1 MRFRA
6 HPFLYE
12 KKDPLKPKG
21 GPFMA
26 ITAAM
31 VKELREKTGAGMMDC
46 KKALTET
53 NGDME
58 KAIDYLREKG
68 IAKAAKKAGRIAAE
82 GIVESYIHAG
92 GRIGVL
98 VEVNCETD
106 FVAKTDEFK
115 AFVKDIAMQIAA
127 MNPKYVR
134 REDVPEEEVQKEREI
149 LRQQALQEGKP
160 ENIVDKIVEGRLVK
174 HFKDICLLEQAYVKD
189 PDKTIDQLLK
199 ETIAKLGENINI
211 RRFVRYE
218 MGEGLERKQTTS

>member
-1 MRFRA
+1 
-6 HPFLYE
+6 
-12 KKDPLKPKG
+12 
-21 GPFMA
+21 MA

-58 KAIDYLREKG
+58 KAIEYLREKG

-82 GIVESYIHAG
+82 GVVESYIHAG

-106 FVAKTDEFK
+106 FVAKTDDFK
-115 AFVKDIAMQIAA
+115 SFVKDVAMQIAA

-134 REDVPEEEVQKEREI
+134 SEEIPEEEVQKEREI

-160 ENIVDKIVEGRLVK
+160 ENIVDKMVEGRLKK
-174 HFKDICLLEQAYVKD
+174 HFQEICLLNQAYVKD

-218 MGEGLERKQTTS
+218 MGEGLEKKEDNFVEEVMSQVKQG